1 MRDAPVVV
9 RDIAGA
15 RALLRERGRG
25 PVALVPTMGA
35 LHEGHLSLVRR
46 ANALNFSGG
55 GGGGG
60 QKIGEGVGMD
70 GAGGS
75 GTVVVSVF
83 VNPLQFG
90 AGEDFAEYPRDLAS
104 DVERLRGLADV
115 VFAPEAGEM
124 YPAGAAEFGIALPPL
139 AGELE
144 GRFRPGFFEGVA
156 AAVCKLLHIVSPD
169 VAVFG
174 AKDCQQAALVSGM
187 VRGLNFPVAVEV
199 APTVRE
205 ADGLALSSRNVY
217 LSAAERAEA
226 PRLYGE
232 LRRAARAIAGGSDV
246 VSACATGAEVLR
258 ENGWSVDYFEARDAG
273 DLSLPA
279 AGRPVVVLAAARLG
293 GTRLIDNAGAEG

>member
-55 GGGGG
+55 GGGG
-60 QKIGEGVGMD
+60 QKSDGET
-70 GAGGS
+70 A

-115 VFAPEAGEM
+115 VFAPDAGEM

-232 LRRAARAIAGGSDV
+232 LRRAAGAIAGGSDV

-279 AGRPVVVLAAARLG
+279 GGRPVVVLAAARLG

>member
-1 MRDAPVVV
+1 M
-9 RDIAGA
+9 
-15 RALLRERGRG
+15 
-25 PVALVPTMGA
+25 VA
-35 LHEGHLSLVRR
+35 
-46 ANALNFSGG
+46 
-55 GGGGG
+55 
-60 QKIGEGVGMD
+60 
-70 GAGGS
+70 
-75 GTVVVSVF
+75 SVF

-115 VFAPEAGEM
+115 VFAPDAGEM

-232 LRRAARAIAGGSDV
+232 LRRAAGAIAGGSDV